1 MLVILMCCVNS
12 DNSDNDVDSAVSSGT
27 VVDHVVLI
35 VAIGVFHAVVI
46 VV

>member
-1 MLVILMCCVNS
+1 MLVILMCCV
-12 DNSDNDVDSAVSSGT
+12 NSDNDVDSAVSSGT

-35 VAIGVFHAVVI
+35 VAIGVFHAVLI